1 MCAHLGLGLGE
12 NNNGKNIL
20 GFGVLGVEHGG
31 MSGEEISFYSSLRG
45 PAAQLG
51 KEENSSLLPR
61 VHSVDLLYQQGAWGT
76 CRVSSTGSESALKQD
91 GAFKF
96 WRYYSLRKAL
106 FPTLPS
112 SSALPTTQP
121 SPPQLPAA
129 VLCHPDFSAPDFPC
143 HYGNQALPCPSG
155 IPTSPSGITIL
166 KLEEPEEH
174 QPRPMTTLQMSKWAW
189 KEK

>member
-91 GAFKF
+91 A
-96 WRYYSLRKAL
+96 
-106 FPTLPS
+106 PS
-112 SSALPTTQP
+112 SSGGTALLGKPFSPPSLPPRPYLQHSPPLP
-121 SPPQLPAA
+121 SPL
-129 VLCHPDFSAPDFPC
+129 LLFSAILTSQPLISHATMATKLCPVLQGFP
-143 HYGNQALPCPSG
+143 QALQELQFSSWKSLKN
-155 IPTSPSGITIL
+155 TSPV
-166 KLEEPEEH
+166 P
-174 QPRPMTTLQMSKWAW
+174 
-189 KEK
+189 